1 MNTGTSSVKVV
12 VIYPRPTDEEEF
24 ERAYKED
31 HIPMVEEKL
40 QGMTRLVTTKVLD
53 SPQGK
58 VAAYRLTE
66 VHFSS
71 MDDLSKCL
79 QSDAG
84 KEVVDHAIKI
94 STGGAPILLICEEQS
109 YVFW

>member
-1 MNTGTSSVKVV
+1 MNTGSTTVKVV
-12 VIYPRPTDEEEF
+12 VIYPRPTDEAEF
-24 ERAYKED
+24 ERAYKEE
-31 HIPMVEEKL
+31 HLPMAEEKL
-40 QGMTRLVTTKVLD
+40 KGMTRLVTTKVLD

-58 VAAYRLTE
+58 VAAYRLAE

-79 QSDAG
+79 QSDGG
-84 KEVVDHAIKI
+84 KAVVDHAIKI
-94 STGGAPILLICEEQS
+94 STGGPPILLICEEQS